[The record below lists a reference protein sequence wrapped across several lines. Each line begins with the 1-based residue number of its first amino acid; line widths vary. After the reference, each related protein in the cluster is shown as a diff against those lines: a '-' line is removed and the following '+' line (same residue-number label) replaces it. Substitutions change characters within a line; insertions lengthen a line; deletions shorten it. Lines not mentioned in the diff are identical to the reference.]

1 MANTET
7 IGALAASPSMS
18 RYFFHIVDDETRLL
32 DEEGLE
38 FPDLI
43 TATKEAEASA
53 HELMLQDLKSGRELD
68 NRRIEITDATGAIV
82 GVCRLRD
89 LAN

>member
-1 MANTET
+1 M
-7 IGALAASPSMS
+7 P
-18 RYFFHIVDDETRLL
+18 RYFFHIVDDETRSL

-38 FPDLI
+38 FPDLMA
-43 TATKEAEASA
+43 ATKEAEASA
-53 HELMLQDLKSGRELD
+53 HELMVQDLKAGRELD
-68 NRRIEITDATGAIV
+68 DRRIEITDAAGTVV